1 MATNNKI
8 NISDLDFDLIK
19 SRLKEFMKGQEEFT
33 DYDFEGSALNV
44 LMDILAY
51 NTHYNAMYTNLA
63 INEMFLDSASKRD
76 SVVSIA
82 NNYGY
87 LPRSR
92 RAAKAIV
99 NMTVATAGLQNPS
112 PTISL
117 PKFSAF
123 SSYLAGNEFSFY
135 TLSENIGSLNSSG
148 SQYVFSNI
156 EIYEGIPVTEKFTLF
171 EGTKITLRNLNIDTS
186 TIRLVVQDVSESLN
200 STVYNHVENAITL
213 NSQSKVFFIKEI
225 DGGKYELYF
234 GKNNLGYQP
243 PVGSVVT
250 VEYMIS
256 NGASANGV
264 RIFTYSGETVLPSVP
279 VFTITAPA
287 FGGSEVESTDEVK
300 YNVSHKYKVQD
311 RAVTAE
317 DYIDIIKTNYADID
331 SINCYGGESLSPPI
345 YGKIF
350 ISIKPQSGPFLTPS
364 EKNYLLESVIKPKQ
378 MLGVIP
384 EILDPVYNNVEVDC
398 TFYYDP
404 NQTNKT
410 STQLE
415 NLVRQAIL
423 DYNDTYLQKFDG
435 VLRYS
440 RFVRMIDD
448 ADASIINNVTT
459 LKIRRDV
466 EVVFD
471 KSVKYTVS
479 MSNPIY
485 SAGVPEEAVLT
496 NGFYINSDVV
506 YYIDDDGIGNLRLFY
521 VDQTTYEKV
530 IVNSKVGTVD
540 YENGI
545 LIVNSLYVSGIVE
558 SELQFIIK
566 TQSNDIISK
575 NNQIVDI
582 NNLYLTVTSVRET
595 SSAFHKATSSRN

>member
-19 SRLKEFMKGQEEFT
+19 TRLKEFMQGQEEFT
-33 DYDFEGSALNV
+33 DYDFEGSGLNV

-87 LPRSR
+87 LPISR
-92 RAAKAIV
+92 RASKAIV
-99 NMTVATAGLQNPS
+99 NMSVPTAGVANP
-112 PTISL
+112 PATLSL
-117 PKFSAF
+117 PKFTGF
-123 SSYLAGNEFSFY
+123 SSYISGNEFSFY
-135 TLSENIGSLNSSG
+135 TLGENIGLLNSAG

-156 EIYEGIPVTEKFTLF
+156 ELYEGVPVTEKFTMY
-171 EGTKITLRNLNIDTS
+171 ENTKITLGNYNIDTS
-186 TIRLVVQDVSESLN
+186 TIKVTVQDLSESLN
-200 STVYNHVENAITL
+200 SSVYTYVENMISLT
-213 NSQSKVFFIKEI
+213 STSKVYFVKEI
-225 DGGKYELYF
+225 EGGKYEIYF

-250 VEYMIS
+250 VEYLIT
-256 NGASANGV
+256 NGAPANGV
-264 RIFTYSGETVLPSVP
+264 RIFNYNGETVLPSVP
-279 VFTITAPA
+279 VFSIVSPS
-287 FGGSEVESTDEVK
+287 FGGSEAETVDEIK

-317 DYIDIIKTNYADID
+317 DYIDIIKINYADID
-331 SINCYGGESLSPPI
+331 SINCYGGESLTPPI

-378 MLGVIP
+378 MLGVMP
-384 EILDPVYNNVEVDC
+384 VILDPLYNQVEVDC

-404 NQTNKT
+404 NLTNKT

-415 NLVRQAIL
+415 DLVRQSIMS
-423 DYNDTYLQKFDG
+423 YNDTYLQKFDG

-440 RFVRMIDD
+440 RFIRNIDD
-448 ADASIINNVTT
+448 TDKAIINNLTT
-459 LKIRRDV
+459 LKVRRNVDV
-466 EVVFD
+466 IFD
-471 KSVKYTVS
+471 KSVKYTIDLANS
-479 MSNPIY
+479 IY
-485 SAGVPEEAVLT
+485 SSGVPEESILT
-496 NGFYINSDVV
+496 NGFYINSTTV
-506 YYIDDDGIGNLRLFY
+506 YYIDDDGVGNLRLFY
-521 VDQTTYEKV
+521 IDPTSYEKIV
-530 IVNSKVGTVD
+530 VNSSLGTVD
-540 YENGI
+540 YVNGK
-545 LIVNSLYVSGIVE
+545 IVVNNLYVSGIVE
-558 SELQFIIK
+558 SELQIIAK
-566 TQSNDIISK
+566 LQSNDIVSK

-582 NNLYLTVTSVRET
+582 NSSYLKVTSIAET
-595 SSAFHKATSSRN
+595 SGITHRSASSRN

>member
-33 DYDFEGSALNV
+33 DYDFEGSGLNV

-82 NNYGY
+82 NNFGY
-87 LPRSR
+87 LPKSR
-92 RAAKAIV
+92 RAAKAVV
-99 NMTVATAGLQNPS
+99 NMTVATTGLSNP
-112 PTISL
+112 PLNISL

-135 TLSENIGSLNSSG
+135 TLGENIGSLNSSG

-156 EIYEGIPVTEKFTLF
+156 ELYEGTPVTEKFTLF
-171 EGTKITLRNLNIDTS
+171 EGTKIVLRNLNIDTS
-186 TIRLVVQDVSESLN
+186 TIRLIVQDVSESLN
-200 STVYNHVENAITL
+200 STVYNHVENMITL
-213 NSQSKVFFIKEI
+213 TADSKVYFIKEI
-225 DGGKYELYF
+225 EGGKYELYF

-250 VEYMIS
+250 VEYMITG
-256 NGASANGV
+256 GASANGV
-264 RIFTYSGETVLPSVP
+264 KIFTYNGETVLPSIP
-279 VFTITAPA
+279 VFTIVSSSY
-287 FGGSEVESTDEVK
+287 GGSEVESTDEVK

-331 SINCYGGESLSPPI
+331 SINCYGGETLTPPV

-350 ISIKPQSGPFLTPS
+350 ISVKPKSGPFLTPS
-364 EKNYLLESVIKPKQ
+364 EKNYLLESVIRPKQ

-384 EILDPVYNNVEVDC
+384 EILDPVYNSVEVDC

-448 ADASIINNVTT
+448 ADPSIINNLTT
-459 LKIRRDV
+459 LKVRRDV
-466 EVVFD
+466 DVIFD
-471 KSVKYTVS
+471 KSVKYTVN

-485 SAGVPEEAVLT
+485 SAGVPEEAILT
-496 NGFYINSDVV
+496 NGFYINSETP
-506 YYIDDDGIGNLRLFY
+506 YYIDDDGVGTLRLFY
-521 VDQTTYEKV
+521 IDQTTYEKIV
-530 IVNSKVGTVD
+530 VNSNIGTVD
-540 YENGI
+540 YANGI
-545 LIVNSLYVSGIVE
+545 IVVNNLYVSGIVE
-558 SELQFIIK
+558 SELQFIVK
-566 TQSNDIISK
+566 LQSNDIISK
-575 NNQIVDI
+575 NNQIADI
-582 NNLYLTVTSVRET
+582 SNLYLTVTSIQET
-595 SSAFHKATSSRN
+595 SSAFHKAASSRN